1 MVDHQL
7 VKWSKYCYKILN
19 RYGRASFIDVYV
31 ALSHLKYVRCLQPRY
46 LNDNSTRSLST
57 NQIYEIDQY
66 GPITFVLKKLPRKF
80 SLVKI
85 ATKNFQQNVS
95 TRIFYFLFH
104 WIFQSSLGELSCRI
118 QTRGYEIA
126 GNFRSQIRVF
136 VSATIFTSERSEQ
149 VKIVLRNKYEWSE
162 EKISGNFVPRSLYSA
177 WQFTERRLKNSIK

>member
-46 LNDNSTRSLST
+46 LNDNSTRILST

-95 TRIFYFLFH
+95 TIFYFIEFFNLCSVNCHAEYKLVGTKLPETFPPDHSYLFCDLKQVVISRVH
-104 WIFQSSLGELSCRI
+104 VKLSIIWYARGVFGGLFPEQYLPKYVIFM
-118 QTRGYEIA
+118 
-126 GNFRSQIRVF
+126 
-136 VSATIFTSERSEQ
+136 
-149 VKIVLRNKYEWSE
+149 KK
-162 EKISGNFVPRSLYSA
+162 
-177 WQFTERRLKNSIK
+177 